1 MVTALVV
8 VVVLTVLTALYVAAE
23 FSAISVRRSR
33 VRQMAEDGH
42 FLALRLAPFVA
53 DARKLDTYIAA
64 SQIGITLTSLI
75 LGAYGQAAITPTIT
89 QWIMPWADGDA
100 AWALSVASIATLVAL
115 TTFNVIVGELVPK
128 TLALQHPTPVA
139 LATVM
144 PMLWSLTLYRPFIG
158 VLNGSGNLILR
169 LFGVQQSG
177 HRHVHSPEEL
187 ELLIAESRDGGLLEP
202 DEHRRLQRALRLN
215 LRQAKQLMVPRP
227 KISAIDINTPLN
239 KVIDVVSQ
247 SPFSRVPVY
256 RDSIDNIVGMLHIK
270 DLVRWLVGDGGTGT
284 TTLAGLIRP
293 MASVHESVTVDRV
306 LRQLRERRSHQALVV
321 DEFGGTAGLL
331 TLEDVLSELLG
342 DVGDEFRPGE
352 PVPEELPDGRMRL
365 PGSLSVEDAEVL
377 LRTSFETDATT
388 VGGLV
393 TAALGHLPV
402 AGERVNVGA
411 FELTVE
417 QVARRAV
424 ETVLARRLSP
434 EPGEDDE

>member
-75 LGAYGQAAITPTIT
+75 LGAYGQAAITPTIAL
-89 QWIMPWADGDA
+89 WLSPWANGDT

-158 VLNGSGNLILR
+158 ILNGSGNLILR

-202 DEHRRLQRALRLN
+202 DEHRRLQRALRLR
-215 LRQAKQLMVPRP
+215 LRSARELMVPWHEVEVVD
-227 KISAIDINTPLN
+227 IDDPLWQ
-239 KVIDVVSQ
+239 VIDRLSQ
-247 SPFSRVPVY
+247 SAFTRVPVF
-256 RDSIDNIVGMLHIK
+256 RGERSQVVGILNTK
-270 DLVRWLVGDGGTGT
+270 RLALRRLQGTVPGTLADLVQPAVTTGPATTGDRL
-284 TTLAGLIRP
+284 LALF
-293 MASVHESVTVDRV
+293 
-306 LRQLRERRSHQALVV
+306 QQRRTHHAIVSDEAGSALGIV
-321 DEFGGTAGLL
+321 
-331 TLEDVLSELLG
+331 TLEDVLRAFLG
-342 DVGDEFRPGE
+342 EMPDDVDAAV
-352 PVPEELPDGRMRL
+352 PVPGA
-365 PGSLSVEDAEVL
+365 G
-377 LRTSFETDATT
+377 
-388 VGGLV
+388 VG
-393 TAALGHLPV
+393 
-402 AGERVNVGA
+402 
-411 FELTVE
+411 
-417 QVARRAV
+417 
-424 ETVLARRLSP
+424 
-434 EPGEDDE
+434 